1 MNIFIA
7 GFLESAGANS
17 PDEQN
22 QPIVPALIHDILS
35 VEHLWHYTDRDQS
48 RSSSQ
53 PSPKMPDG
61 DQDFLSNLCNIAD
74 NRLYK
79 IVKWCKSL
87 PLFREIGV
95 SEFSP
100 DFHHIYYFK

>member
-1 MNIFIA
+1 MYLYV
-7 GFLESAGANS
+7 LESAGANS

-22 QPIVPALIHDILS
+22 QPVVPALIHDILS
-35 VEHLWHYTDRDQS
+35 VEHLWHYTDREPS
-48 RSSSQ
+48 RSSNQSTM
-53 PSPKMPDG
+53 KIPDG

-95 SEFSP
+95 CLECF
-100 DFHHIYYFK
+100 